1 MENRPVSDAPPF
13 HGAEQRRHARAPLAT
28 RVEILYSSKQNLVD
42 AICRDI
48 SIGGMFV
55 ESPAPPALD
64 SRIEFELVLPTEP
77 PKPVRGAG
85 RVVWRRP
92 PERAGAAK
100 PGFGV
105 EFDALD
111 AQFRKLVYR
120 VVDRHIQRGGT
131 PYGLERGDGEAPQ
144 R

>member
-1 MENRPVSDAPPF
+1 MTGTTPF
-13 HGAEQRRHARAPLAT
+13 EGAEQRRHARVPLAT
-28 RVEILYSSKQNLVD
+28 RVEILYSTKQNLVD

-55 ESPAPPALD
+55 ESPAPPAVG
-64 SRIEFELVLPTEP
+64 SRIEFELALPTEP
-77 PKPVRGAG
+77 PKPARGAG

-92 PERAGAAK
+92 PESAGAAK

-105 EFDALD
+105 EFEVLD
-111 AQFRKLVYR
+111 PQFRKLVYR

-131 PYGLERGDGEAPQ
+131 PYGLDGADRDGSP
-144 R
+144 